1 MPYAYFG
8 YINRPFT
15 DISGFVNKISS
26 EAEKLLV
33 YEQDHRDGSGH
44 IHCHLLI
51 LNFPIT
57 KKQLY
62 KRNMFK
68 ELQLDGT
75 KKEFGFDEYQEGRD
89 TISYMTKGIYDPV
102 FNKGFTQEEITE
114 AKSKGFIKKPMT
126 VQFDS
131 TTETTEVIHL
141 TTTKKKE
148 HKMSLFDIYALTSC
162 WASTN
167 KEELDKLE
175 STKLKH
181 VIAKKVREI
190 LREHR
195 QIPND
200 MNVVKIMSAVYADC
214 REDEAIEKIVRRA
227 YYIKV

>member
-8 YINRPFT
+8 YINRPFI

-26 EAEKLLV
+26 EAGKLLV
-33 YEQDHRDGSGH
+33 YEQDERDGSGH
-44 IHCHLLI
+44 RHCHLLI
-51 LNFPIT
+51 LDFPIT

-75 KKEFGFDEYQEGRD
+75 KKEFGFDEYVEGKD
-89 TISYMTKGIYDPV
+89 TIAYMSKGIFDPA
-102 FNKGFTQEEITE
+102 FNKGFSQTEIAE
-114 AKSKGFIKKPMT
+114 AKSRGFVKTPMT
-126 VQFDS
+126 VQFD
-131 TTETTEVIHL
+131 TTQETNEVIYL

-148 HKMSLFDIYALTSC
+148 KKLTMFDIYAMASC

-181 VIAKKVREI
+181 VLCKKIREI

-200 MNVVKIMSAVYADC
+200 MNVIKIMTAVFADC
-214 REDEAIEKIVRRA
+214 REDEAVEKICRRA
-227 YYIKV
+227 YYVKV